1 MQIINDNPVVVINIP
16 RFCVPAEQA
25 DEFVMMANKFYNDVK
40 NTMIQR
46 DEANR
51 LEYDN
56 HYTKGEFI
64 PTVIKK
70 NTYTDILT
78 SNVEVE
84 QLDKYIEISQD
95 EKYVNSADIYKMWHP
110 EVEDG
115 EESQETEK

>member
-1 MQIINDNPVVVINIP
+1 MQIVNDNPVVVINIP

-25 DEFVMMANKFYNDVK
+25 DEFIQAANRFWASTL
-40 NTMIQR
+40 NTIINNG
-46 DEANR
+46 EANR
-51 LEYDN
+51 LEYNN
-56 HYTKGEFI
+56 HYANGEFI

-115 EESQETEK
+115 EES